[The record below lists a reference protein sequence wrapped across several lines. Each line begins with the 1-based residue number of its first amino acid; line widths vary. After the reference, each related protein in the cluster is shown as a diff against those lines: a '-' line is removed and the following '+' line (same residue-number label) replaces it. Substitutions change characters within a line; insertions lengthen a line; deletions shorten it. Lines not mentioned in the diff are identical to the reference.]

1 MMFLRNVPNI
11 NFMDR
16 RRIAFIISGTLVLLS
31 LILLSVRGLNL
42 GIDFKGGT
50 VFQFTLAKSAQV
62 SDVRSVLS
70 RFGLGN
76 SVIQK
81 ASDGS
86 FVVKAKSLGRET
98 QLKIFNALKKKFGG
112 INILRIES
120 VGPVIGKELRRQA
133 FIALI
138 LALGGIL
145 IYITLRFK
153 FDFAVVSVLALI
165 HDSLIVLGAYS
176 LLWKEINLPFIAAI
190 LTIVGYSLND
200 TIVVLDRVREN
211 LRAASRKFDYKTLI
225 NMSINQ
231 TLSRTINTS
240 LTTLLPVLTLYL
252 FGGEVLSNFA
262 LALLLGII
270 VGTYSSI
277 YVAGALL
284 VEWNLRKKA
293 KGRSPALRTT
303 RA

>member
-1 MMFLRNVPNI
+1 MFLRNVPKI

-16 RRIAFIISGTLVLLS
+16 RKIAFMISGALVLLS
-31 LILLSVRGLNL
+31 LVLLSVRGLNL

-50 VFQFTLAKSAQV
+50 VFQFTLAQNAHV
-62 SDVRSVLS
+62 SDVRAVLS
-70 RFGLGN
+70 QFGLGN

-98 QLKIFNALKKKFGG
+98 QLKIFNALKKRFGE

-133 FIALI
+133 FIALV

-145 IYITLRFK
+145 LYITMRFK

-165 HDSLIVLGAYS
+165 HDSTIVLGAYS

-211 LRAASRKFDYKTLI
+211 LRAASRRFDYKTLI

-284 VEWNLRKKA
+284 VEWNLRRKT

>member
-16 RRIAFIISGTLVLLS
+16 RRIAFIISGMLILLS

-50 VFQFTLAKSAQV
+50 VFQFTLAKNAQV

-86 FVVKAKSLGRET
+86 FVVKTKSLGRET

-211 LRAASRKFDYKTLI
+211 LRVASRKFDYKTLI